1 MESYDEPD
9 AASASGSAFV
19 DDSVP
24 AAEVASVGANAG
36 ELPVPGVLS
45 GVGPNAESAKK
56 VARDKGWTD
65 PVPFEYSD
73 LANSKDHRDWAGVA
87 ARYEWKDE
95 YGDVGPAV
103 PELEDQ
109 LFRGELI
116 IRPGAKLDELNSYQ
130 VNIESPNEITAVTE
144 WANFGLHPV
153 MLENVRLC
161 GYEQPTAVQSYA
173 IPAVLS
179 NMDLIAVA
187 QTGSGK
193 TGAFLIPILSKLM
206 GKARKL
212 AAPRP
217 NTAERFNPRE
227 DAVRAEPLVL
237 IVCPTREL
245 ATQIFDEARRLCYRS
260 MLRPCVVYGGA
271 PSRLQREE
279 LQKGCDIL
287 IATPGRLIDFM
298 EQTHVLSLRRV
309 RYTVIDEADEMLDS
323 GWEDEFKKIMSGGD
337 MNEDDDHRY
346 LMFSATFNKEFRKL
360 AKQYLN
366 QDHVRLRVGRAGSSH
381 HNVVQNVHWID
392 KDKKMRAIYDLLISM
407 PPVRTLIFVNSK
419 EQVDFVDDYLY
430 NSGMPTTSIHSGR
443 TQREREDAMRA
454 FRTAKC
460 PIMVATGVSARGL
473 DVINVLHVVNYD
485 LPSAIHG
492 GITEY
497 IHRIGRTARIGN
509 EGVATSFYNERDEGI
524 AEDLVK
530 ILVECNQTVPEFLE
544 AYRPEGDV
552 LDFDDDSDKDFFDN
566 ASNAGSN
573 AGSAAP
579 SEVEAEVEAD
589 AEAEAESAAAES
601 GVAEESDKAASNTED
616 AGNEPADDDEPVADE
631 EPAVPKPDAKS
642 KSEDA
647 SGWWGAA
654 STPGDSKKEH
664 DPKPKET
671 RKGGLEASGWA
682 PKPAPKSAPKKYAP
696 PKVEDDPFWN

>member
-1 MESYDEPD
+1 MESYDNPEVAAAAD
-9 AASASGSAFV
+9 APGAVDSVSAAEFASAVGSG
-19 DDSVP
+19 
-24 AAEVASVGANAG
+24 AG
-36 ELPVPGVLS
+36 EAPAEGVLS
-45 GVGPNAESAKK
+45 GVGPNAEAAQK

-65 PVPFEYSD
+65 PVPFEYAE
-73 LANSKDHRDWAGVA
+73 LANSKDHLDWAGVA
-87 ARYEWKDE
+87 VRYEWKDE

-109 LFRGELI
+109 LFHGELI
-116 IRPGAKLDELNSYQ
+116 ARAGAKLDELNSYK
-130 VNIESPNEITAVTE
+130 VNIESPNEIRAVTE

-153 MLENVRLC
+153 MLENIRLC

-173 IPAVLS
+173 IPAVLA
-179 NMDLIAVA
+179 NLDVIAVA

-245 ATQIFDEARRLCYRS
+245 ATQIFDESRRLCYRS
-260 MLRPCVVYGGA
+260 MLRPCVAYGGA
-271 PSRLQREE
+271 PARLQREE

-287 IATPGRLIDFM
+287 IATPGRLLDFM

-309 RYTVIDEADEMLDS
+309 RYTVIDEADEMLESD
-323 GWEDEFKKIMSGGD
+323 WEEEFKKIMSGGD
-337 MNEDDDHRY
+337 VNEDDDHRY

-360 AKQYLN
+360 AKQYLS

-381 HNVVQNVHWID
+381 LNVVQDIIWVD
-392 KDKKMRAIYDLLISM
+392 KEKKMRAVYDLLISM

-454 FRTAKC
+454 FRSAKC

-473 DVINVLHVVNYD
+473 DVINVLHVINYD
-485 LPSAIHG
+485 LPSVMHG

-509 EGVATSFYNERDEGI
+509 EGIATSFYNERDEGL

-530 ILVECNQTVPEFLE
+530 ILVECKQVVPEFLE
-544 AYRPEGDV
+544 QYRPEGDV
-552 LDFDDDSDKDFFDN
+552 LEFDDDSDKEFFDN
-566 ASNAGSN
+566 PSDAGSGAEADHEAESNAD
-573 AGSAAP
+573 
-579 SEVEAEVEAD
+579 AD
-589 AEAEAESAAAES
+589 AESVAAEPDEA
-601 GVAEESDKAASNTED
+601 GETDKVIASDIED
-616 AGNEPADDDEPVADE
+616 DK
-631 EPAVPKPDAKS
+631 PAVPKPTVT
-642 KSEDA
+642 SEEEEEACTQWTAAPTA
-647 SGWWGAA
+647 SER
-654 STPGDSKKEH
+654 K
-664 DPKPKET
+664 KPKET
-671 RKGGLEASGWA
+671 KAGLAHSNWA
-682 PKPAPKSAPKKYAP
+682 PEPAPAP
-696 PKVEDDPFWN
+696 PKDDDSFWM

>member
-1 MESYDEPD
+1 MESSEHKV
-9 AASASGSAFV
+9 ASAVGGASAV
-19 DDSVP
+19 DSVKT
-24 AAEVASVGANAG
+24 EVASLHGSNAG
-36 ELPVPGVLS
+36 DSPAECVLS
-45 GVGPNAESAKK
+45 GVGPNAESAKQ
-56 VARDKGWTD
+56 VAREKGWTD
-65 PVPFEYSD
+65 PVPFEYAE

-87 ARYEWKDE
+87 VRYEWKDE

-103 PELEDQ
+103 PELEEQ
-109 LFRGELI
+109 LFRGDLI
-116 IRPGAKLDELNSYQ
+116 IRPGAKLDELNSYE
-130 VNIESPNEITAVTE
+130 VNIESPNEISAVTE
-144 WANFGLHPV
+144 WVNFGLHPV
-153 MLENVRLC
+153 MLDNIRLC
-161 GYEQPTAVQSYA
+161 GYAQPTAVQSYA
-173 IPAVLS
+173 IPAVL
-179 NMDLIAVA
+179 NNLDLIAVA

-206 GKARKL
+206 GKAKRL

-271 PSRLQREE
+271 PTRLQREE

-323 GWEDEFKKIMSGGD
+323 DWEDEFKKIMSGGD
-337 MNEDDDHRY
+337 VNEDDDHRY

-360 AKQYLN
+360 AKQYLS

-381 HNVVQNVHWID
+381 HNVVQDVVWVD

-430 NSGMPTTSIHSGR
+430 NSGMPTTSIHGGR

-454 FRTAKC
+454 FRSAKC

-485 LPSAIHG
+485 LPSSMHG

-509 EGVATSFYNERDEGI
+509 EGIATSFYNDRDEGI

-530 ILVECNQTVPEFLE
+530 ILVECKQPVPEFLE
-544 AYRPEGDV
+544 SYRPAGDV
-552 LDFDDDSDKDFFDN
+552 LEFDDDSDKDFFDN
-566 ASNAGSN
+566 PSKAGSD
-573 AGSAAP
+573 AGIDARSD
-579 SEVEAEVEAD
+579 AD
-589 AEAEAESAAAES
+589 AEAGSAVAES
-601 GVAEESDKAASNTED
+601 GVAEESDKAIASDAEDANKDTINDDGPASNE
-616 AGNEPADDDEPVADE
+616 EPVI
-631 EPAVPKPDAKS
+631 PKPGGKS
-642 KSEDA
+642 RPEGTSA
-647 SGWWGAA
+647 WWGSAA
-654 STPGDSKKEH
+654 TTSEHKKER
-664 DPKPKET
+664 ET
-671 RKGGLEASGWA
+671 EHGEKSRPEEAPRTGLYSSGWA
-682 PKPAPKSAPKKYAP
+682 PKDPSL
-696 PKVEDDPFWN
+696 EDDDAFWR

>member
-9 AASASGSAFV
+9 ASSAAGAASAVDSASAS
-19 DDSVP
+19 
-24 AAEVASVGANAG
+24 EVASANGSNVG
-36 ELPVPGVLS
+36 EPLVEGVLS
-45 GVGPNAESAKK
+45 GVGPNPQAAQKI
-56 VARDKGWTD
+56 ARDKGWTD
-65 PVPFEYSD
+65 PVPFEYAE
-73 LANSKDHRDWAGVA
+73 LANSKDHRDWAGIAV
-87 ARYEWKDE
+87 RYEWKDE

-109 LFRGELI
+109 LFHGDLI
-116 IRPGAKLDELNSYQ
+116 ARPGAKLDELNSYK
-130 VNIESPNEITAVTE
+130 VNIESPNEIKAVTE
-144 WANFGLHPV
+144 WVHFGLHPV

-179 NMDLIAVA
+179 NLDVIAVA

-260 MLRPCVVYGGA
+260 MLRPCVAYGGA
-271 PSRLQREE
+271 PSNLQRQE

-287 IATPGRLIDFM
+287 IATPGRLLDFM
-298 EQTHVLSLRRV
+298 AQTHVLSLRRV
-309 RYTVIDEADEMLDS
+309 RYTVIDEADEMLETD
-323 GWEDEFKKIMSGGD
+323 WEDEFKKIMSGGD
-337 MNEDDDHRY
+337 VNEDDDHRY
-346 LMFSATFNKEFRKL
+346 LMFSATFNKDFRKL
-360 AKQYLN
+360 AKQYLS

-381 HNVVQNVHWID
+381 HNVVQDVIWVD

-430 NSGMPTTSIHSGR
+430 NSGMPTTSIHGGR

-454 FRTAKC
+454 FRSAKC
-460 PIMVATGVSARGL
+460 PVMVATGVSARGL

-509 EGVATSFYNERDEGI
+509 EGIATSFYNERDEDI

-530 ILVECNQTVPEFLE
+530 ILIECKQVVPEFLE
-544 AYRPEGDV
+544 QYRPEGDV
-552 LDFDDDSDKDFFDN
+552 LEFDDDSDKEFFDN
-566 ASNAGSN
+566 PSNAGSDAGFA
-573 AGSAAP
+573 AGS
-579 SEVEAEVEAD
+579 EADDDADDDADEDDEED
-589 AEAEAESAAAES
+589 AEAEAGSAAAERS
-601 GVAEESDKAASNTED
+601 DAEEAH
-616 AGNEPADDDEPVADE
+616 NEPSNDDEPAVAKPTASK
-631 EPAVPKPDAKS
+631 PAVPKPTVTS
-642 KSEDA
+642 EEEEDA
-647 SGWWGAA
+647 STWWKP
-654 STPGDSKKEH
+654 TPPLAERQKIKKEEA
-664 DPKPKET
+664 KRQEK
-671 RKGGLEASGWA
+671 KAGLAGSHWA
-682 PKPAPKSAPKKYAP
+682 TQATP
-696 PKVEDDPFWN
+696 PEDLDSFWI